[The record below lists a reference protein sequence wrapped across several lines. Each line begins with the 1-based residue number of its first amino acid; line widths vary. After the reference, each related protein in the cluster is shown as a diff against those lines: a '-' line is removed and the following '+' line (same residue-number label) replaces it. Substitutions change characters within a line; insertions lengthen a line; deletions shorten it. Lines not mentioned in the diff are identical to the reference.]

1 MAATREAIAAA
12 LQFDADGLTH
22 EVTQEHADAYNA
34 IGATLTGQQSDDDD
48 EMAAIRALTF
58 DLYGVRG
65 PGPRHWRVYQ
75 TLLAGGAG

>member
-1 MAATREAIAAA
+1 MGPCNAQRI
-12 LQFDADGLTH
+12 
-22 EVTQEHADAYNA
+22 EHADAYNA

-48 EMAAIRALTF
+48 EMAAIRALTLE
-58 DLYGVRG
+58 LYGVRG